1 MSKHKRTI
9 KTTIKKSLRWCSQE
23 YLFGKFLQ
31 ITIKVSAAEFIFS
44 KIPYFRIILLNT
56 FRLVTLKYENN
67 YFEAFYFRYSNN
79 IQVVAS
85 NCKNL
90 IKKLSMEIHLNRKVI
105 KNIKQRFQLFL
116 NRVHA
121 LVLCAR
127 FLFLFLFCFFFAF
140 LVRRGSKLHTRKIR
154 HDKIKFIHAWIIHL
168 ERIKNFPNN
177 YYFFKP

>member
-1 MSKHKRTI
+1 
-9 KTTIKKSLRWCSQE
+9 
-23 YLFGKFLQ
+23 
-31 ITIKVSAAEFIFS
+31 
-44 KIPYFRIILLNT
+44 
-56 FRLVTLKYENN
+56 
-67 YFEAFYFRYSNN
+67 
-79 IQVVAS
+79 
-85 NCKNL
+85 
-90 IKKLSMEIHLNRKVI
+90 MEIHLNGKVI

-116 NRVHA
+116 NRMHA